1 MRKSK
6 FLPESAVKQV
16 ELMMPDE
23 IKQDTIKSINECKN
37 SGELSYL
44 KIMYNSIQFDIISAN
59 GIKDSCDAALGVIKC
74 LLANNPQFV
83 FP

>member
-6 FLPESAVKQV
+6 FLPESAIKQV

-23 IKQDTIKSINECKN
+23 IKQVTITAINECKN
-37 SGELSYL
+37 SGELSHFNFFNNL
-44 KIMYNSIQFDIISAN
+44 TQFHIISAN